1 VASRQASIVF
11 LVVVLL
17 AVIGLSL
24 MPHPE
29 EILGRA
35 SLYDKAGHF
44 VAYVV
49 LAFFACRA
57 LKRGGLLPVIVV
69 VASCAALGG
78 AIELIQPFVSRHK
91 DLMDFLVD
99 LGGSALG
106 AGLYYLILRRGLARE
121 RR

>member
-1 VASRQASIVF
+1 VASRQASIIF

-24 MPHPE
+24 TPHPE

-57 LKRGGLLPVIVV
+57 LKRGGLLPVILI
-69 VASCAALGG
+69 VAGCAALGG
-78 AIELIQPFVSRHK
+78 AIELIQPYVGRHR
-91 DLMDFLVD
+91 DVVDFLVD

-106 AGLYYLILRRGLARE
+106 AAIAFLASRTW
-121 RR
+121 RSSQGS